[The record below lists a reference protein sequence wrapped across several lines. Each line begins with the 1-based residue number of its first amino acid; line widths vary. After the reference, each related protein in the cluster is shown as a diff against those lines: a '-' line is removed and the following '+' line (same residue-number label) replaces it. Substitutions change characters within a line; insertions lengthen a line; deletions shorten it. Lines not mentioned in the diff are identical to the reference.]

1 MFCKLSV
8 INDLFNCYKLP
19 VIILDIN
26 FSVIAKYNY
35 TDKLNASL
43 NNTPIIN
50 DIKSIEFKPSTL
62 SFSYKKLNYSCI
74 CFYNCYKTPLYFII
88 GPYKMQS
95 DSMINKDNILVVS
108 ESSLKHI
115 LKLYSHILNCN
126 FTYDKNSQ
134 NYSPL
139 ISRAIKYIEENYTET
154 ITINDLCDSYKINK
168 CYFCNLFKKETGYTF
183 INYLNNYKV
192 EKSKE
197 LLKNL
202 SLSLLDVS
210 LAVGYNNQSYYSTI
224 FKKFTGITPLEYRAN
239 IIKGNSL

>member
-8 INDLFNCYKLP
+8 INDLFKCYKLP

-35 TDKLNASL
+35 TDRLKETLNS
-43 NNTPIIN
+43 TSIIN
-50 DIKSIEFKPSTL
+50 DLKKIDFKPSTV
-62 SFSYKKLNYSCI
+62 SFLYNNLNYSCI
-74 CFYNCYKTPLYFII
+74 CFHNCYKTPLYFII
-88 GPYKMQS
+88 GPYKIQT
-95 DSMINKDNILVVS
+95 DSNINKDNIIEVS

-115 LKLYSHILNCN
+115 LKLYNHILNCN
-126 FTYDKNSQ
+126 FTYDNNVKT
-134 NYSPL
+134 YSPL
-139 ISRAIKYIEENYTET
+139 VSRAIKYIEENYTQT
-154 ITINDLCDSYKINK
+154 ISINELCDSYKINK